1 MKRSIVVQESAGRT
15 HALKRSTV
23 VAISLMGTLG
33 GLLLAIGMCMCLL
46 PAWNAFLPGVLLGVI
61 GAVALLAI
69 WPVYRAGAGKG
80 MPRLTGLHA
89 LTLLLGL
96 AGAVALGIGLVQC
109 LQMVTPWGLG
119 VGIVG
124 LVLLLVALLIGRAAA
139 GKQPIPFQGKTV
151 LAVTIGV
158 AGALVLGAGMCMV
171 MVVGTTN
178 LLIPGICV
186 GAAGLLVCVLNGALR
201 LAR

>member
-1 MKRSIVVQESAGRT
+1 MKRNIAVQEGVGRT
-15 HALKRSTV
+15 RALKKSTV
-23 VAISLMGTLG
+23 VAISLMGSLG

-61 GAVALLAI
+61 GAVTLLAI

-80 MPRLTGLHA
+80 MPHPTGRHVLA
-89 LTLLLGL
+89 LLLAL

-124 LVLLLVALLIGRAAA
+124 LVLLLAALLLGRAAA
-139 GKQPIPFQGKTV
+139 GKQPIPFQGRTV
-151 LAVTIGV
+151 LAVAIGV

-171 MVVGTTN
+171 MVVGSD

>member
-1 MKRSIVVQESAGRT
+1 MKRNIAVQEGVGRT
-15 HALKRSTV
+15 RALKKSTV
-23 VAISLMGTLG
+23 VAISLMGSLG

-46 PAWNAFLPGVLLGVI
+46 PAWNAFLPGVLPGVI
-61 GAVALLAI
+61 GAVTLLAI
-69 WPVYRAGAGKG
+69 WLVYRAGAGKG
-80 MPRLTGLHA
+80 MPHFTGLHVLA
-89 LTLLLGL
+89 LLLAL

-124 LVLLLVALLIGRAAA
+124 LVLLLAALLLGRAAA
-139 GKQPIPFQGKTV
+139 GKQPIPFQGRTV
-151 LAVTIGV
+151 LAVAIGV

-171 MVVGTTN
+171 MVVGSD